1 MLKRISLFIDSM
13 GLVLYSPFA
22 VKKIPPQEDF
32 LTKCLWNPE
41 DVKR

>member
-1 MLKRISLFIDSM
+1 MLKRISLFIDGM

-22 VKKIPPQEDF
+22 VKKIHAGDDF

-41 DVKR
+41 DVK